1 METAQV
7 VALVAFTLVAIVVTL
22 GARRTGSILSR
33 TREAEGFRGDIADL
47 ARRAETSLGD
57 VAIVIDGVRRRNA
70 EPETIAPSLAAARDA
85 VERYA
90 GEARAMAPP
99 TIALPHRDAI
109 VYELE
114 RAGRALDL
122 VAHGCALYETGR
134 RIERGTEADT
144 AVKRGYLNLIHAR
157 ESIAEQAKVA
167 IERAKDASPV
177 RRIQR
182 RSTDGA

>member
-7 VALVAFTLVAIVVTL
+7 VALVAFLFVAIGVAL

-33 TREAEGFRGDIADL
+33 TREAEGFRGGVADL
-47 ARRAETSLGD
+47 ARRVETSLGD
-57 VAIVIDGVRRRNA
+57 VSVLIDGVRRRDA
-70 EPETIAPSLAAARDA
+70 EPDTIRDSLAAARDA

-90 GEARAMAPP
+90 EEARELAAPH
-99 TIALPHRDAI
+99 IAVPHRDAI

-114 RAGRALDL
+114 RAGRALEL
-122 VAHGCALYETGR
+122 VNHGCILYGTGR
-134 RIERGTEADT
+134 RLERGTEADT

-157 ESIAEQAKVA
+157 ESIVEQAKLAV
-167 IERAKDASPV
+167 ERAEDASPV

-182 RSTDGA
+182 RNA